1 MVERERLIRA
11 EVPRLIAAGA
21 SVVREEFYDDAL
33 GHVVMLDP
41 EGNEFCVA

>member
-1 MVERERLIRA
+1 LRVA
-11 EVPRLIAAGA
+11 T
-21 SVVREEFYDDAL
+21 VVREEHYEDAL